1 MEAYEYFVYYLMAPT
16 VFALGLMGNM
26 TALVVFFKGNLKNI
40 GPVLIYRLMFIFDTL
55 FIIQIILFYL
65 QYPFYLDITILSRLS
80 CKLVVYLNYQMD
92 AISSYLLVY
101 ISLEKYIS
109 INNPSKRRILNSKK
123 NQIIFFISIL
133 VFCTSYN
140 IGDLFFFD
148 IFEYNQTDSNG
159 TNNSYSRCQPIN
171 YEAQL
176 ISSVLD
182 LINRE
187 ILPGSLM
194 ILFSFMLVL
203 AVFRSSSRMA
213 HSINDQNRRKRD
225 VKLAVNCFFMNFMF
239 ILLKTPIS
247 TAFFLPDIFSHNLIY
262 YSVTYISFLSYGI
275 NFYII
280 FVCNSLFRKELY
292 RILRKKNLTTERNP
306 TMNFI
311 SGQII

>member
-1 MEAYEYFVYYLMAPT
+1 
-16 VFALGLMGNM
+16 
-26 TALVVFFKGNLKNI
+26 
-40 GPVLIYRLMFIFDTL
+40 
-55 FIIQIILFYL
+55 
-65 QYPFYLDITILSRLS
+65 
-80 CKLVVYLNYQMD
+80 
-92 AISSYLLVY
+92 
-101 ISLEKYIS
+101 
-109 INNPSKRRILNSKK
+109 
-123 NQIIFFISIL
+123 
-133 VFCTSYN
+133 
-140 IGDLFFFD
+140 
-148 IFEYNQTDSNG
+148 
-159 TNNSYSRCQPIN
+159 
-171 YEAQL
+171 
-176 ISSVLD
+176 
-182 LINRE
+182 
-187 ILPGSLM
+187 M

-203 AVFRSSSRMA
+203 AVFRSSSRVA

-292 RILRKKNLTTERNP
+292 RILRKKNLTSERNP

>member
-1 MEAYEYFVYYLMAPT
+1 
-16 VFALGLMGNM
+16 
-26 TALVVFFKGNLKNI
+26 
-40 GPVLIYRLMFIFDTL
+40 
-55 FIIQIILFYL
+55 
-65 QYPFYLDITILSRLS
+65 
-80 CKLVVYLNYQMD
+80 
-92 AISSYLLVY
+92 
-101 ISLEKYIS
+101 
-109 INNPSKRRILNSKK
+109 
-123 NQIIFFISIL
+123 
-133 VFCTSYN
+133 
-140 IGDLFFFD
+140 
-148 IFEYNQTDSNG
+148 
-159 TNNSYSRCQPIN
+159 
-171 YEAQL
+171 
-176 ISSVLD
+176 
-182 LINRE
+182 
-187 ILPGSLM
+187 M

-239 ILLKTPIS
+239 TLLKTPIS

-292 RILRKKNLTTERNP
+292 RILRKKNLTSERNP